1 MRCARRAGIL
11 FRKITSVQKKGAENG
26 SASDPADNSGRIYA
40 GQAAGGVDENVTE
53 RGTSA
58 GNEGLVPFVQT
69 GKAHAKD
76 SGGKNQLPAADPVNV
91 QREGDRDGQQ
101 KVFRDMCGLSHIMLQ
116 KTRIMQDLLGVP
128 SLIEELAAKFHQ
140 IRGDA
145 AAQLP
150 GNIAALRRKV
160 EDEIHHHQRGKKG
173 KRLEQ
178 IAEQL
183 FQKQPEIFHK

>member
-1 MRCARRAGIL
+1 
-11 FRKITSVQKKGAENG
+11 
-26 SASDPADNSGRIYA
+26 
-40 GQAAGGVDENVTE
+40 
-53 RGTSA
+53 
-58 GNEGLVPFVQT
+58 
-69 GKAHAKD
+69 
-76 SGGKNQLPAADPVNV
+76 
-91 QREGDRDGQQ
+91 
-101 KVFRDMCGLSHIMLQ
+101 
-116 KTRIMQDLLGVP
+116 MQDLLGVP
-128 SLIEELAAKFHQ
+128 SLIKDLAAKFHQ

-183 FQKQPEIFHK
+183 FQKQPEIFHKYKTPITFQIKTFLFSVFHVSCLSYHKKTERKVQKT